1 MATDN
6 IARGMAAK
14 ALKKTEELSSDYNDL
29 SGKPKINGVELKGNK
44 TAKDLNL
51 VDVDSTNT
59 ADINISGTANK
70 LLPIDVNE
78 SGLNSALGTCVL
90 SGQSDPW
97 PNSDWVVL
105 QVGNPGWDSFQI
117 APVNGENTLQLRRN
131 DSNYANNPDW
141 TSWVKIIT
149 DKNISDYAPE
159 IKYLMDR
166 TYTNTKVYPNWG
178 APGVNGSD
186 TKYLV
191 AWSSTGSSTMDLR
204 AIDGS
209 NTREFIGLGKSTG
222 ALGIAYGGTGAA
234 NAKGALD
241 NLNGMSKTDPTA
253 TGSFSLN
260 RKEGSEIGPYSIAMG
275 FDCEATWPDS
285 IAMGEKAV
293 ADSRGISIGYYT
305 IAKGAYSCVVGAGNV
320 EDTDNEYV
328 FTVGNGSIDPGGAG
342 IVSEEDRSNAMAVD
356 WFGNLFV
363 ASSVVGAGADY
374 AELRE
379 WLDGNPD
386 SEDRRGYFV
395 TLVDDKIK
403 IAEPGDYIE
412 GIISANPAVLG
423 NHDMCWSGKE
433 LRDEF
438 GGFVYEDIK
447 IEDEETGE
455 ITVRR
460 IKKKNP
466 DYDPTRK
473 YIPRS
478 KRPEW
483 SAVGMLGHLNVRDDG
498 TCQPNGY
505 CKVAEG
511 GIATAS
517 DKGYRVVK
525 RVSDSV
531 VEIVFSI
538 YAQF

>member
-51 VDVDSTNT
+51 VSVDSTNT

-70 LLPIDVNE
+70 LLPIDVNA

-90 SGQSDPW
+90 SGQGDPW
-97 PNSDWVVL
+97 PKSDWVVL
-105 QVGNPGWDSFQI
+105 QVGDPGWDSFQI
-117 APVNGENTLQLRRN
+117 APVDGENTLQIRRN
-131 DSNYANNPDW
+131 DSNDTSEPEW
-141 TSWVKIIT
+141 TNWVKLIT
-149 DKNISDYAPE
+149 DKNISDFMPD
-159 IKYLMDR
+159 IQYLIDH
-166 TYTNTKVYPNWG
+166 TYTNVKVYPNYG
-178 APGVNGSD
+178 ENDISAGK
-186 TKYLV
+186 TKYLA
-191 AWSSTGSSTMDLR
+191 AWYPVNNDRVDIR
-204 AIDGS
+204 AI
-209 NTREFIGLGKSTG
+209 NAANVREFIGLGNSTG
-222 ALGIAYGGTGAA
+222 ALDTAYGGTGAA
-234 NAKGALD
+234 NAKDALD
-241 NLNGMSKTDPTA
+241 NLNGMSRTDPA
-253 TGSFSLN
+253 AAGSFSLN
-260 RKEGSEIGPYSIAMG
+260 RKSGSEIGNGSIAMG
-275 FDCEATWPDS
+275 HESEASGDWSVAIGHFVKVSSPYAAAIGVGNADD
-285 IAMGEKAV
+285 ADMG
-293 ADSRGISIGYYT
+293 
-305 IAKGAYSCVVGAGNV
+305 
-320 EDTDNEYV
+320 YV
-328 FTVGNGSIDPGGAG
+328 LMVGNGEVQPGGG
-342 IVSEEDRSNAMAVD
+342 SVDRSNALIVD
-356 WFGNLFV
+356 WYGNL
-363 ASSVVGAGADY
+363 AAAGSLSGPGADY

-386 SEDRRGYFV
+386 NEDRRGCFV

-438 GGFVYEDIK
+438 GGFIYEDIK
-447 IEDEETGE
+447 IKDEETGE
-455 ITVRR
+455 INVRR